1 MKWRYNIK
9 YKNKLGAFYMD
20 IKETLQ
26 SFSTM
31 TLSERQTFM
40 FEHSDWLLQEMLAHI
55 GSVDAELRDH
65 SFIAPLL
72 IY

>member
-1 MKWRYNIK
+1 
-9 YKNKLGAFYMD
+9 MD

-55 GSVDAELRDH
+55 GSVDAELRDQ
-65 SFIAPLL
+65 L
-72 IY
+72 IYRTFVDLLSDN